1 MSFLLLKLCLCILIQ
16 KKDAETMKMNC
27 ETLHNIVLAEF
38 DYLHRS
44 LVADFRYI
52 IALYLRKQADFHLQV
67 SHNVNVRLFEHWLF
81 LQLAERYELLHQSF
95 MHMDTK
101 FGCQPPMS
109 SENGVDVPIKDP
121 SSDGENS
128 LENTSELQKKT
139 PYLNFFPKSC
149 YQNVQFKQTKGGQV
163 EIQLVSNGSGM
174 STDKNVEEERIS
186 TSSSQ
191 PINSPPSVDP
201 LSPSDT
207 TAIAS
212 TPTPTGTSSVTSTT
226 TSLSSNDTSKTALA
240 VVEIH
245 PTSTTSDQVVSP
257 TTNASTGQSVATTT
271 SSVSTSLSSG
281 SNEAP
286 ISASSNP
293 DDLNTNKV
301 NSAVIEVGDLNPVY
315 QSWKILKKNDSSE
328 PVPIEA
334 ANKVVADSAAP
345 STTGGYDLMEPILK
359 PGTYNSSVFLS
370 APSSVMD
377 NQICESARASVPSAM
392 FYENVVPIGNGKFTV
407 TPPDSYDSK
416 ENLDFPLESSP
427 TEQQTSLNRSNSTGS
442 LLPQPTVQHHATFY
456 SPAINRKDGLKYSTS
471 LSAAVPV
478 ITNQPSDGVSKSACF
493 SETDNIN
500 IRGSTA
506 ISKGSVKKK
515 INLFESNTLPSGSKS
530 LAELGILEDQDSDN
544 GFVV

>member
-1 MSFLLLKLCLCILIQ
+1 
-16 KKDAETMKMNC
+16 
-27 ETLHNIVLAEF
+27 
-38 DYLHRS
+38 
-44 LVADFRYI
+44 
-52 IALYLRKQADFHLQV
+52 
-67 SHNVNVRLFEHWLF
+67 
-81 LQLAERYELLHQSF
+81 

-101 FGCQPPMS
+101 FGYQPPMS
-109 SENGVDVPIKDP
+109 SANGVDVSVKDP

-163 EIQLVSNGSGM
+163 EVQLVSNGSGM
-174 STDKNVEEERIS
+174 TTDKHVEEERIS

-191 PINSPPSVDP
+191 PINSPPGVDS

-207 TAIAS
+207 TVVAS
-212 TPTPTGTSSVTSTT
+212 TAIPTGRMSSVISTT
-226 TSLSSNDTSKTALA
+226 TSVSSNVSIPVCEAATSKTSLA

-245 PTSTTSDQVVSP
+245 PIATTSEVISP

-281 SNEAP
+281 SNDHEAP
-286 ISASSNP
+286 ISARSNP
-293 DDLNTNKV
+293 DDVNTNKV
-301 NSAVIEVGDLNPVY
+301 DSAVIEVGDMNPVY

-328 PVPIEA
+328 PVPIVA
-334 ANKVVADSAAP
+334 ANKEVANSVAP
-345 STTGGYDLMEPILK
+345 STTGAYDLMEPILK
-359 PGTYNSSVFLS
+359 PSTYNSSVFLS
-370 APSSVMD
+370 APSSMID

-392 FYENVVPIGNGKFTV
+392 FYENVVPVGNGKFTV
-407 TPPDSYDSK
+407 TPPDSCDSK
-416 ENLDFPLESSP
+416 ENLDFPLEPSP

-442 LLPQPTVQHHATFY
+442 LLPQPTVQYHATFY
-456 SPAINRKDGLKYSTS
+456 SPAINRKDALKYSTS

-478 ITNQPSDGVSKSACF
+478 VANQPSDGMSKSA
-493 SETDNIN
+493 ETDNKIN
-500 IRGSTA
+500 VHGSTA

-515 INLFESNTLPSGSKS
+515 INLFENNTLPSGSKS